1 MSNIPP
7 IKNRKKILV
16 VDDNPVVVKSLCL
29 KLEEAGY
36 DTVTAVDGS
45 EAVAQVRKEIPD
57 LILLDLSFP
66 VDVTSVQ
73 WDGFRIIEWLH
84 RLDSAKKIPIIVI
97 TGAEDAKTKDRVLS
111 SGAVALFH
119 KPLEHDDLLKVIANT
134 LGNS

>member
-1 MSNIPP
+1 MSTIPP
-7 IKNRKKILV
+7 IKNRRKILV

-29 KLEEAGY
+29 KLDAAGY
-36 DTVTAVDGS
+36 EAVTAIDGS
-45 EAVAQVRKEIPD
+45 EAVSQVRKENPD
-57 LILLDLSFP
+57 LILLDLNFP

-97 TGAEDAKTKDRVLS
+97 TGAEDSKTKDRVLA
-111 SGAVALFH
+111 SGAVAIFH
-119 KPLEHDDLLKVIANT
+119 KPLEHDDLLKVIAHT